1 MGSAFGI
8 AFGIALAL
16 ALAACQPDPAP
27 PAFPLERIVAPT
39 IAALEAE
46 VLCDVRAS
54 PPAEAELEDHVR
66 GLVFDLSGARAP
78 LRELQLGELG
88 ELGDPAV
95 PVLAAV
101 LADPRTADGP
111 RAAAIDGLCAID
123 SPAAVAHVAGQVESA
138 QLVWV
143 RAYAANGLARTQQDH
158 IVPRLILRLEYETDS
173 AAMIELATT
182 LARFGNY
189 AGLDGLFALRQ
200 HPQPEVAARASERL
214 SQLADAAGVAPVDA
228 LWRAWNGND
237 PATSLTGPEPS
248 ARHRLEI
255 WKRIALL
262 TEHDLRAVDDARFI
276 LSRSAAWVV
285 EPLCRALHEDDV
297 RTRVHAAQCLQR
309 MGPRATTAGPAL
321 LAALGEPRLAPAATL
336 ALGSIAY
343 PACVAEVARRVER
356 GFDPELRV
364 AAAQALGP
372 LNLPAG
378 VGPLVKALA
387 VDEPI
392 DLRQA
397 AALSLLMLGRDR
409 DATQF
414 LVECLTLPGADADA
428 AEVALDG
435 WLAKLASPG
444 ATEVHTRWQALA
456 GPPHTT
462 PSEVAAVGRQRA
474 RAALLAPALPRIA
487 R

>member
-1 MGSAFGI
+1 MFGVAFGV
-8 AFGIALAL
+8 
-16 ALAACQPDPAP
+16 ALAACRPNPSP
-27 PAFPLERIVAPT
+27 PTFPLERVVAPT
-39 IAALEAE
+39 IAALEAQA
-46 VLCDVRAS
+46 LRDVRAS
-54 PPAEAELEDHVR
+54 PPAEADLEDHVR
-66 GLVFDLSGARAP
+66 GLVFDLPGARGQM
-78 LRELQLGELG
+78 RELQLGELA

-101 LADPRTADGP
+101 LADPRTDDGP
-111 RAAAIDGLCAID
+111 RAAAIDGLAAID

-143 RAYAANGLARTQQDH
+143 RAYAASALARAKQDH
-158 IVPRLILRLEYETDS
+158 IVPRLMLRLKYETDS
-173 AAMIELATT
+173 ATVIEIATT

-189 AGLDGLFALRQ
+189 SGIDGIFVLRQ
-200 HPQPEVAARASERL
+200 SPTPEIAELANERL
-214 SQLADAAGVAPVDA
+214 SQLAAAAGVADGDA
-228 LWRAWNGND
+228 LWRAWNGSD
-237 PATSLTGPEPS
+237 AASSLPNPEPS
-248 ARHRLEI
+248 PRHQLEI

-297 RTRVHAAQCLQR
+297 YTRVHAAQSLQR
-309 MGPRATTAGPAL
+309 MGPRATTAGPSL

-343 PACVAEVARRVER
+343 PACVGEVARRVER

-378 VGPLVKALA
+378 VEPLVKALA
-387 VDEPI
+387 ADEPV

-409 DATQF
+409 EATKF

-428 AEVALDG
+428 AEAALDG

-444 ATEVHTRWQALA
+444 AKEVRGRWQALA

-462 PSEVAAVGRQRA
+462 PSAEAVVERQHA
-474 RAALLAPALPRIA
+474 RAAVLAPALA
-487 R
+487 ELVL